1 MKEKEILEYANTQEE
16 LIKESREN
24 NKEDKYYVKEE
35 IFTKRRRDVRSII
48 DEY

>member
-24 NKEDKYYVKEE
+24 NKEDKYYIKGE
-35 IFTKRRRDVRSII
+35 IFYKYKKEK
-48 DEY
+48 EYYESV